1 MPVSTAMRRLLRI
14 RHLEEE
20 QRRVA
25 LESAAGELSLLEQA
39 LDSTHRRDAHG
50 RRLIASSA
58 GANDSTSRAAA
69 LEESRTASRHAVY
82 LDAKI
87 EDAREEVEELR
98 ALFLE
103 SRVER
108 RQAETL
114 IDEAVRQQAIEADR
128 RAQQT
133 LDDLFGLERHRIN
146 LRDE

>member
-1 MPVSTAMRRLLRI
+1 MTVSTAMRRLLRI

-20 QRRVA
+20 QRRLA
-25 LESAAGELSLLEQA
+25 LESAAGELSLLEHA
-39 LDSTHRRDAHG
+39 LDSTHRREACG

-58 GANDSTSRAAA
+58 SMDDSASRAAA
-69 LEESRTASRHAVY
+69 LEESCSASRHATF

-87 EDAREEVEELR
+87 EDAREEVEDLR

-128 RAQQT
+128 LAQQT
-133 LDDLFGLERHRIN
+133 LDDLFGLRKHRNN